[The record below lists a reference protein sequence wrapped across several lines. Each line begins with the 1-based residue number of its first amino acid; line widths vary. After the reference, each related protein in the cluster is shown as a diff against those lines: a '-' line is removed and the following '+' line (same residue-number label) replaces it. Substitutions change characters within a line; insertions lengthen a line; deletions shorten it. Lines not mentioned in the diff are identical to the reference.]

1 MDQIKKIRNYSFA
14 VSIVYIILGLL
25 MILNPKFI
33 TDAINYIIGFLIILY
48 GVIYLIN
55 LFTKRDEFV
64 LNRFNFLAGVMCI
77 SFGLFLVLNPE
88 IFKSIIP
95 FCGSIIIFVDAIF
108 QIKNAVVLKK
118 NNYKYWYVNLILALI
133 FIAFAA
139 FIMIKAENITN
150 FLIGVIGAVLL
161 IDAILD
167 IYSTIII
174 KKIVK
179 DIVKSEVA
187 NGVKEIEYEEKE

>member
-33 TDAINYIIGFLIILY
+33 TDAINYILGFLIILY
-48 GVIYLIN
+48 GVVYIIN
-55 LFTKRDEFV
+55 LFTKREEFI

-88 IFKSIIP
+88 LFKSIIP

-118 NNYKYWYVNLILALI
+118 NGYRFWYINLIVALL
-133 FIAFAA
+133 FIGFAV
-139 FIMIKAENITN
+139 FIMLKAETITN
-150 FLIGVIGAVLL
+150 LLIGFIGGVLL
-161 IDAILD
+161 VDAILD
-167 IYSTIII
+167 IYSTIMI

-179 DIVKSEVA
+179 DIVKSEVDK
-187 NGVKEIEYEEKE
+187 GVKEIEYEEK

>member
-1 MDQIKKIRNYSFA
+1 
-14 VSIVYIILGLL
+14 
-25 MILNPKFI
+25 
-33 TDAINYIIGFLIILY
+33 
-48 GVIYLIN
+48 
-55 LFTKRDEFV
+55 
-64 LNRFNFLAGVMCI
+64 
-77 SFGLFLVLNPE
+77 
-88 IFKSIIP
+88 
-95 FCGSIIIFVDAIF
+95 
-108 QIKNAVVLKK
+108 
-118 NNYKYWYVNLILALI
+118 
-133 FIAFAA
+133 
-139 FIMIKAENITN
+139 MIKAENITN

>member
-1 MDQIKKIRNYSFA
+1 MENLKKLRNYSFA
-14 VSIVYIILGLL
+14 ISIVYIILGLL
-25 MILNPKFI
+25 MILNPSFI
-33 TDAINYIIGFLIILY
+33 SNAINYVIGFLIMLY
-48 GVIYLIN
+48 GVVYLIN
-55 LFTKRDEFV
+55 LFVKKDEYI
-64 LNRFNFLAGVMCI
+64 LNRFNFFTGVMCI

-108 QIKNAVVLKK
+108 QIKNAIVLKK
-118 NNYKYWYVNLILALI
+118 NNYKYWYINLIIALL
-133 FIAFAA
+133 FIGFAV
-139 FIMIKAENITN
+139 FIMLKAEAITN

-161 IDAILD
+161 VDAVLD

-179 DIVKSEVA
+179 DIVKSEVES
-187 NGVKEIEYEEKE
+187 GVKEIEYEEK